1 MKVAKRTTE
10 KMENLAFQFEEL
22 DTGEQSPIRVI
33 SDGENH
39 WLVAK
44 DIIRLAAKNNDSVDA
59 EKEDILWRIKL
70 ECRNEPKEISGE
82 LCINYGEA
90 YGLFGSCDD
99 LIAEDRNLDRDDS
112 TFEENASKDQ
122 EVLSRMESF
131 FGGIEYVLNKN
142 PSEVILENSLFHAH
156 TSMNWEEVKLL
167 GFDKDTELSINK
179 WLELY
184 FGITQP
190 FVTKRV
196 QDKIKISAAES
207 EKVIRGIDSLPKS
220 KDGITYSG
228 MAFAR
233 NLGKIK
239 RYCTIPEEYRV
250 NHTKSLEILEE
261 KYTVDYE
268 KMLEEIKATG
278 GSSRTVVENTWD
290 IKENETEGLSGFNYQ
305 YNFLLNLVEAYMQ
318 GEK

>member
-1 MKVAKRTTE
+1 
-10 KMENLAFQFEEL
+10 MENLAFQFEEL
-22 DTGEQSPIRVI
+22 YTGEQSQIRVMN
-33 SDGENH
+33 DGENH

-44 DIIRLAAKNNDSVDA
+44 DIISLAAKNNDSVDV

-122 EVLSRMESF
+122 EALSRMESF

-167 GFDKDTELSINK
+167 GFDKDTKLSINK

-190 FVTKRV
+190 FVTQRV
-196 QDKIKISAAES
+196 RDKIKMSAAEAD
-207 EKVIRGIDSLPKS
+207 KVIRGIDSLSKS
-220 KDGITYSG
+220 EDGITYSG
-228 MAFAR
+228 TAFAR

-239 RYCTIPEEYRV
+239 RYCTIPEEYKR
-250 NHTKSLEILEE
+250 NHTKSLEILE
-261 KYTVDYE
+261 KNYTVDYE
-268 KMLEEIKATG
+268 KMLEEIEATG

-290 IKENETEGLSGFNYQ
+290 IKENETEGLSGFDYQ
-305 YNFLLNLVEAYMQ
+305 YNFLLNLVEAYVQ
-318 GEK
+318 GMK

>member
-1 MKVAKRTTE
+1 
-10 KMENLAFQFEEL
+10 MENLAFQFEEL
-22 DTGEQSPIRVI
+22 YTGEQSQIRVM

-99 LIAEDRNLDRDDS
+99 LIAQDRNLDRDDS
-112 TFEENASKDQ
+112 TFEEKASKDQ
-122 EVLSRMESF
+122 EALGRMESF

-142 PSEVILENSLFHAH
+142 PSEVILQNSLFHAH

-167 GFDKDTELSINK
+167 GVDKDTKLSINK
-179 WLELY
+179 WLKDY

-190 FVTKRV
+190 FVAQRV
-196 QDKIKISAAES
+196 RDKIKISAAES
-207 EKVIRGIDSLPKS
+207 DKVIRGIDSLPKS
-220 KDGITYSG
+220 EDGNTYSG

-239 RYCTIPEEYRV
+239 RYCTIPEEYKR

-261 KYTVDYE
+261 KYTASYE
-268 KMLEEIKATG
+268 KMLKEIEATG
-278 GSSRTVVENTWD
+278 GSSRKVVENTWN

-305 YNFLLNLVEAYMQ
+305 YHFLLNLVEAYVKGM
-318 GEK
+318 K